1 MKTSLFSQVLLSC
14 VFQVLCSVKTEG
26 DPLDCRF
33 SLLRPYQL
41 LTVELPARTP
51 EPGQESWAQTCVYEC
66 ARGRSHRLSVTR
78 IPLSATPIF
87 CSHHPSETMLLLGLS
102 DSSLVLYDG
111 RRGVSLLA
119 SCPVPP
125 NLLAWHPAGA
135 VVVVGGGQ
143 GELMCFDVGLAP
155 VKMALLAEEPAP
167 APTLRLTEHLRCSGG
182 LEGLQWSAGRD
193 GGPEGGDM
201 LMLAVHGG
209 PLAVLRFRLGGFE
222 VCGVRVKM
230 RNTMKLIRIQ
240 FLFWQETEYVNE
252 QDTT

>member
-155 VKMALLAEEPAP
+155 VKMALLAEELAP

-182 LEGLQWSAGRD
+182 LEGLQWSTGRD

-230 RNTMKLIRIQ
+230 RNTIGDETDQNSVPVLAGNRIR
-240 FLFWQETEYVNE
+240 
-252 QDTT
+252 